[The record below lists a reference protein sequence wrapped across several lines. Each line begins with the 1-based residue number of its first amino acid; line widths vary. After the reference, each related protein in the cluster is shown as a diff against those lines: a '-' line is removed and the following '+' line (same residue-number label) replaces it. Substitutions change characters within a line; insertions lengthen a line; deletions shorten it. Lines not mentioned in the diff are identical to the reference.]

1 MRLEKLDSTFLQYL
15 IDHDVSPGDKLP
27 TLTEISQE
35 LGISVG
41 KLREQLEH
49 ARALG
54 LVSVKPRVG
63 MTREPFSFVPVVVPG
78 TLFALAMEEASFEQ
92 ISQLRRGLETI
103 FWDEAVMQ
111 LLPQDIARLQKVVET
126 AQRKL
131 GGGDNGIQI
140 PYNEHRDLHMT
151 IFGRID
157 NPFII
162 GLLTAYWDAY
172 DATELTRY
180 QSYEYFQTI
189 WSYHARIVDALA
201 DGHLDDGRQILIDH
215 FNLLTTTPASV
226 QANGR

>member
-1 MRLEKLDSTFLQYL
+1 MRLEKLIPLFCNTLSTTM
-15 IDHDVSPGDKLP
+15 SPGDKLP

-111 LLPQDIARLQKVVET
+111 LLPQDIARLQKLSKRRSANLVEVIM
-126 AQRKL
+126 ASRFL
-131 GGGDNGIQI
+131 C
-140 PYNEHRDLHMT
+140 NEHRDPAYDH
-151 IFGRID
+151 FRP
-157 NPFII
+157 NRQSFII

-180 QSYEYFQTI
+180 QSWNT
-189 WSYHARIVDALA
+189 SKPS
-201 DGHLDDGRQILIDH
+201 GHTMRVSSTRWPTGAS
-215 FNLLTTTPASV
+215 TTGAKS
-226 QANGR
+226 